1 MILRTLIIGLVAIAL
16 LVSCEEEDSMSLDGF
31 DEQEIL
37 DARKTKDELFKGDD
51 SPIKSQLRDA
61 FTGLLYFEPDADYAV
76 DAVFVPA
83 SRVDTFTMQ
92 TTSSE
97 LRQTLRVGSF
107 SFEIQN
113 RKMSLFAY
121 QFSDGNRDSYFVPF
135 TDRTNGEGT
144 YKAGRYLDV
153 KVLDNDS
160 SYVLDFNMAYNP
172 YCAYDDNYSCPI
184 VPRENDLS
192 VAIKA
197 GEKK

>member
-1 MILRTLIIGLVAIAL
+1 MILRTLIIGLMAVAL

-37 DARKTKDELFKGDD
+37 DARKAKDELFKGDD
-51 SPIKSQLRDA
+51 SPIKSHLRDA

-113 RKMSLFAY
+113 KKMSLFAY

-153 KVLDNDS
+153 KVMDNDS